1 MLKMTRVILPLT
13 MLVAACGDSASSPP
27 PTAPS
32 ARSAQDKGGASA
44 DQGIQDIQNAL
55 NAAWAAKSAVGYA
68 ASFAE
73 DANIISPVGTVLA
86 GRPAIVAR
94 HAILFGGPLSNS
106 TQVVTFHRV
115 QMLTGTIAIVDGE
128 AFLTNLGTTTHTL
141 VRWVVAK
148 NGGVWEIE
156 GQQSTPTP

>member
-1 MLKMTRVILPLT
+1 MLKMTRLILPLA
-13 MLVAACGDSASSPP
+13 MLVAACGDSASSSP

-44 DQGIQDIQNAL
+44 NDGIQDIQNAL
-55 NAAWAAKSAVGYA
+55 NAGWAAKSAAGYA

-73 DANIISPVGTVLA
+73 DAYIISPKGTVLA
-86 GRPAIVAR
+86 GRPAIVAQ
-94 HAILFGGPLSNS
+94 HAILFGGPLVNS
-106 TQVVTFHRV
+106 TQIVTFQRV

-128 AFLTNLGTTTHTL
+128 AFLTNPGTTMHTL

-148 NGGVWEIE
+148 NDGVWQIE
-156 GQQSTPTP
+156 GQQSTPVL

>member
-1 MLKMTRVILPLT
+1 MLRMTRIIVPLT
-13 MLVAACGDSASSPP
+13 MLVVACGESPSSSP

-32 ARSAQDKGGASA
+32 ARPALDMGGASA
-44 DQGIQDIQNAL
+44 NEGIQHIQDAL

-68 ASFAE
+68 APFAE
-73 DANIISPVGTVLA
+73 DANIISPVGTILA

-94 HAILFGGPLSNS
+94 HAILFGGPLINS
-106 TQVVTFHRV
+106 TQAVTFHRV